1 MLITGSMLP
10 ELLAATNGIVRLLQR
25 DVPSAS
31 TATFRQALQTA
42 LEKRIKPHWF
52 VEQPNR
58 AQALRCVA
66 HTARRPDTAIMAACR
81 AANITLSA
89 KSPKAFVVYI
99 DPSSVSV
106 RLGAATIVP
115 LSIDSCDYDELET
128 TLAETRTSS
137 PSSYLTSV
145 LSSPDSS
152 PRLTASSP
160 KFSRCKQ
167 PLAIIDPVTRLAH
180 V

>member
-1 MLITGSMLP
+1 MVP
-10 ELLAATNGIVRLLQR
+10 ELIAATNGIVRLLQR
-25 DVPSAS
+25 DVPSSAI
-31 TATFRQALQTA
+31 AIFRQTLQTA
-42 LEKRIKPHWF
+42 LEQRIKPHWF
-52 VEQPNR
+52 VEQPTR

-66 HTARRPDTAIMAACR
+66 HTARRPDAAIVAACR
-81 AANITLSA
+81 AADITLST

-99 DPSSVSV
+99 DPCSVSV

-115 LSIDSCDYDELET
+115 LSIDNCDYVELET

-137 PSSYLTSV
+137 PSNYLTSV

-152 PRLTASSP
+152 PRLTATSP

-167 PLAIIDPVTRLAH
+167 PLAIIDPVTRMAQA
-180 V
+180 